1 MINRV
6 DIARRSGSAA
16 IILLLTV
23 TPVLAH
29 HPIQAKFDESRSL
42 TLTGTITEIDWSNP
56 HAHIFIN
63 VAGADLTLANWAIEL
78 ESTIELE
85 LSGFSTETVSIGDI
99 ITVEGPV
106 AINGSRQ
113 IWGETVMAAGK
124 PVFAIAENV
133 FATLLAS
140 SPAGPLP
147 RWPDNQPRLGPPVGA
162 TGYWTLPSATSL
174 VEVGVTVPMDQ
185 HGQLGNLADAAKVA
199 PFQAWALDVYKLRQ
213 GNHQKDDPS
222 FLYCIPPAGP
232 RMFQNSFGLQFVEQ
246 RERERI
252 FILAAGGNGNWRQIH
267 TDGRDQ
273 VGQVSGDDNNP
284 LFFGRS
290 VAKWEG
296 DTLVVD
302 SKGFNEGFWF
312 SNGGLPHTSQL
323 HLVERFTRLDLN
335 TLNYAVTVD
344 DPGAYTREWTSS
356 WTLQWVPSLEL
367 PEYYCQDNR
376 P

>member
-1 MINRV
+1 
-6 DIARRSGSAA
+6 
-16 IILLLTV
+16 
-23 TPVLAH
+23 
-29 HPIQAKFDESRSL
+29 
-42 TLTGTITEIDWSNP
+42 
-56 HAHIFIN
+56 
-63 VAGADLTLANWAIEL
+63 
-78 ESTIELE
+78 
-85 LSGFSTETVSIGDI
+85 
-99 ITVEGPV
+99 
-106 AINGSRQ
+106 
-113 IWGETVMAAGK
+113 
-124 PVFAIAENV
+124 
-133 FATLLAS
+133 
-140 SPAGPLP
+140 
-147 RWPDNQPRLGPPVGA
+147 
-162 TGYWTLPSATSL
+162 
-174 VEVGVTVPMDQ
+174 MDQ

-199 PFQAWALDVYKLRQ
+199 PFQTWALDVYKLRQ
-213 GNHQKDDPS
+213 GSHQKDDPS

-296 DTLVVD
+296 DTLVID

-356 WTLQWVPSLEL
+356 WTLQWVPGLEL